1 VLVAVVPTVVVLVE
15 VVISEQ
21 KFSHCANDGNN
32 VDEYVSG
39 PD

>member
-1 VLVAVVPTVVVLVE
+1 VLVAVVPVVVLVE